1 MLCYNTFMNDEY
13 YRDEPIYKI
22 RPSNVKAKLK
32 PMFKIENG
40 YFSPYLLNAKPVP
53 ASKESY
59 YKYFYMESYHK
70 VEKRKVG
77 GKKQNV
83 TVLHSRKKYV
93 EVPFEQWEKLRY
105 FDLKDYE
112 AARDEYEGTEYEVHK
127 NDRYHN
133 VFDYMLQQGDNH
145 NHEQFWINAIDL
157 ERVLNKL
164 SDEDLDIY
172 LMHKEQH
179 LKQKQIA
186 AKLGKS
192 EAHVTRR
199 MKVIEDII
207 EYDTGIMTDKDKKA
221 FISLFGAIL
230 KMRNLLSSF
239 DKFKGQEIISDFDFQ
254 DYCSEYLDIRADMI
268 KPNPEKENIIDDVV
282 FEMELIKQ
290 IEINIDYILI
300 LVQKYHDSHCQDK
313 EVRIAIEKAID
324 ASPELRSKKALIENF
339 INGINEVDDV
349 MAEWRAYIAEEKE
362 KELQKII
369 SEEGL
374 KPEETRKFITNCFR
388 DGEVKTTGTDI
399 ANIMPPVSLFGGG
412 DREKKKQS
420 VIQRIL
426 AFFERF
432 FGIG

>member
-207 EYDTGIMTDKDKKA
+207 EYDMLDDGERTDTQIKAEMEYRKYLRTEKTESFVDVYVYDFLLAFPQEVLLRYLFVFRGQQYLIRFCFLWIYDYFASKDKHELKA
-221 FISLFGAIL
+221 LEVLGKYSYQLYKKHMITKKLWSKQLFIAVESELQRLL
-230 KMRNLLSSF
+230 KRYGIKDS
-239 DKFKGQEIISDFDFQ
+239 
-254 DYCSEYLDIRADMI
+254 
-268 KPNPEKENIIDDVV
+268 KPNE
-282 FEMELIKQ
+282 
-290 IEINIDYILI
+290 
-300 LVQKYHDSHCQDK
+300 
-313 EVRIAIEKAID
+313 
-324 ASPELRSKKALIENF
+324 
-339 INGINEVDDV
+339 
-349 MAEWRAYIAEEKE
+349 
-362 KELQKII
+362 
-369 SEEGL
+369 
-374 KPEETRKFITNCFR
+374 KFITTVQKLVMARGLTVAEYR
-388 DGEVKTTGTDI
+388 DKIFFPHG
-399 ANIMPPVSLFGGG
+399 
-412 DREKKKQS
+412 REKIIKRFEQYCKLKSKTKK
-420 VIQRIL
+420 
-426 AFFERF
+426 
-432 FGIG
+432 

>member
-1 MLCYNTFMNDEY
+1 MVCYNKFMNDEY

-40 YFSPYLLNAKPVP
+40 YFSPYLLNSKPVP
-53 ASKESY
+53 ASKEGY
-59 YKYFYMESYHK
+59 CKYFYMESYHK
-70 VEKRKVG
+70 VEKRIVG

-127 NDRYHN
+127 NDRYYN

-172 LMHKEQH
+172 LIHKEQH

-186 AKLGKS
+186 VILGKS

-199 MKVIEDII
+199 MKVIEDTI
-207 EYDTGIMTDKDKKA
+207 EYDMLDDGERTETQIKAEIEYRKYLRSGKTESFVDVYVYDFLLAFPQEVLLRYLFVFRGQQHLIRFCFLWIYEYFASKDKPELKA
-221 FISLFGAIL
+221 REVLGKYSYQLYKKYMTSKHLWSKQLFIAVELELQRLL
-230 KMRNLLSSF
+230 KCYGIKDS
-239 DKFKGQEIISDFDFQ
+239 
-254 DYCSEYLDIRADMI
+254 
-268 KPNPEKENIIDDVV
+268 KPNEK
-282 FEMELIKQ
+282 FIKT
-290 IEINIDYILI
+290 
-300 LVQKYHDSHCQDK
+300 VQKSAMARGITVAEYRDK
-313 EVRIAIEKAID
+313 ILF
-324 ASPELRSKKALIENF
+324 PH
-339 INGINEVDDV
+339 G
-349 MAEWRAYIAEEKE
+349 KE
-362 KELQKII
+362 KII
-369 SEEGL
+369 KRFEQYYKL
-374 KPEETRKFITNCFR
+374 CN
-388 DGEVKTTGTDI
+388 KTK
-399 ANIMPPVSLFGGG
+399 N
-412 DREKKKQS
+412 
-420 VIQRIL
+420 
-426 AFFERF
+426 
-432 FGIG
+432 

>member
-1 MLCYNTFMNDEY
+1 MVCYNKFMNDEY

-40 YFSPYLLNAKPVP
+40 YFSPYLLNSKPVP
-53 ASKESY
+53 ASKEGY
-59 YKYFYMESYHK
+59 CKYFYMESYHK
-70 VEKRKVG
+70 VEKRIVG

-127 NDRYHN
+127 NDRYYN

-172 LMHKEQH
+172 LIHKEQH

-186 AKLGKS
+186 VILGKS

-199 MKVIEDII
+199 MKVIEDTI
-207 EYDTGIMTDKDKKA
+207 
-221 FISLFGAIL
+221 
-230 KMRNLLSSF
+230 
-239 DKFKGQEIISDFDFQ
+239 
-254 DYCSEYLDIRADMI
+254 
-268 KPNPEKENIIDDVV
+268 
-282 FEMELIKQ
+282 
-290 IEINIDYILI
+290 
-300 LVQKYHDSHCQDK
+300 
-313 EVRIAIEKAID
+313 
-324 ASPELRSKKALIENF
+324 
-339 INGINEVDDV
+339 
-349 MAEWRAYIAEEKE
+349 
-362 KELQKII
+362 
-369 SEEGL
+369 
-374 KPEETRKFITNCFR
+374 
-388 DGEVKTTGTDI
+388 
-399 ANIMPPVSLFGGG
+399 
-412 DREKKKQS
+412 
-420 VIQRIL
+420 
-426 AFFERF
+426 
-432 FGIG
+432 